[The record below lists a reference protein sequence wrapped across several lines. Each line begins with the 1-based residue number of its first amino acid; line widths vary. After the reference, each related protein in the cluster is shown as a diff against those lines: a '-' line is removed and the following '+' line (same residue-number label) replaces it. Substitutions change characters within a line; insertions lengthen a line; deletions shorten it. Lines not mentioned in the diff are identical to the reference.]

1 LAGNHKPDEACEIGP
16 GLEAD
21 LPQPLRIERQH
32 RCDISARRV
41 SHQRVMLYEAAQILL
56 TPLGQKIEAEK
67 NGDTVLI
74 RGSPVGRGDY
84 DL

>member
-1 LAGNHKPDEACEIGP
+1 MQLVWCGVMKCTALIALLVDTVEFCRR
-16 GLEAD
+16 GLTTDVLLE
-21 LPQPLRIERQH
+21 LR
-32 RCDISARRV
+32 
-41 SHQRVMLYEAAQILL
+41 
-56 TPLGQKIEAEK
+56 PLGQKIEAEK

>member
-1 LAGNHKPDEACEIGP
+1 LLGTQNAIFNVHLAAAHYLKAVTPKR
-16 GLEAD
+16 
-21 LPQPLRIERQH
+21 LRKAIQQLSD
-32 RCDISARRV
+32 CPTA
-41 SHQRVMLYEAAQILL
+41 
-56 TPLGQKIEAEK
+56 LGQKIEAEK

>member
-1 LAGNHKPDEACEIGP
+1 MRAIPLQRLGTADDLGKAGVFLASED
-16 GLEAD
+16 
-21 LPQPLRIERQH
+21 
-32 RCDISARRV
+32 SA
-41 SHQRVMLYEAAQILL
+41 S
-56 TPLGQKIEAEK
+56 LGQKIEAEK

>member
-1 LAGNHKPDEACEIGP
+1 VIAGNRGFCSPSPSYVAN
-16 GLEAD
+16 
-21 LPQPLRIERQH
+21 
-32 RCDISARRV
+32 
-41 SHQRVMLYEAAQILL
+41 
-56 TPLGQKIEAEK
+56 PLGQKIEAEK

>member
-1 LAGNHKPDEACEIGP
+1 MSKANEW
-16 GLEAD
+16 D
-21 LPQPLRIERQH
+21 LLKRL
-32 RCDISARRV
+32 C
-41 SHQRVMLYEAAQILL
+41 
-56 TPLGQKIEAEK
+56 PLGQKIEAEK

>member
-1 LAGNHKPDEACEIGP
+1 LQPIEDAPGSYVHARVHTAAGNQGN
-16 GLEAD
+16 
-21 LPQPLRIERQH
+21 
-32 RCDISARRV
+32 
-41 SHQRVMLYEAAQILL
+41 

-84 DL
+84 DLQNAQPCSSQWVQADQ

>member
-1 LAGNHKPDEACEIGP
+1 MVLWMPAP
-16 GLEAD
+16 
-21 LPQPLRIERQH
+21 
-32 RCDISARRV
+32 AR
-41 SHQRVMLYEAAQILL
+41 SYY
-56 TPLGQKIEAEK
+56 PLGQKIEAEK

>member
-1 LAGNHKPDEACEIGP
+1 MRSQAVVAAHRALKSAIACSRLVE
-16 GLEAD
+16 
-21 LPQPLRIERQH
+21 
-32 RCDISARRV
+32 
-41 SHQRVMLYEAAQILL
+41 Y
-56 TPLGQKIEAEK
+56 PLGQKIEAEK

>member
-1 LAGNHKPDEACEIGP
+1 MTDVCAG
-16 GLEAD
+16 LVFT
-21 LPQPLRIERQH
+21 
-32 RCDISARRV
+32 SRV
-41 SHQRVMLYEAAQILL
+41 KAMGI
-56 TPLGQKIEAEK
+56 PLGQKIKAEK

>member
-1 LAGNHKPDEACEIGP
+1 MIVG
-16 GLEAD
+16 
-21 LPQPLRIERQH
+21 PLRHSRF
-32 RCDISARRV
+32 
-41 SHQRVMLYEAAQILL
+41 
-56 TPLGQKIEAEK
+56 PLGQKIEAEK

>member
-1 LAGNHKPDEACEIGP
+1 MMFVDFYHESNFALTVRIPSRRRQRQAERHVTV
-16 GLEAD
+16 
-21 LPQPLRIERQH
+21 PLTNATFGFVRQ
-32 RCDISARRV
+32 
-41 SHQRVMLYEAAQILL
+41 QR